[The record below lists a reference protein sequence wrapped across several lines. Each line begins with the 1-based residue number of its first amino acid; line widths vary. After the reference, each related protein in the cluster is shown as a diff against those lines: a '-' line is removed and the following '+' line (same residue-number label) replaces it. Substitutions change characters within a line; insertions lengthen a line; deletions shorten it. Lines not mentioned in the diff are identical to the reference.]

1 MAITPLTIVTCEGP
15 LRATFSAVLTPIQ
28 RAAAK
33 ARLFDELTKQQA
45 RRLIEQL
52 ATSWEVAVSF
62 VEEAAS
68 VP

>member
-1 MAITPLTIVTCEGP
+1 MATTHDHVTCEGP
-15 LRATFSAVLTPIQ
+15 LQATFSSVLTPIQ

-33 ARLFDELTKQQA
+33 ARLFGELTKQQA

-62 VEEAAS
+62 VEEATSA
-68 VP
+68 P